1 MAVSSMQKVMV
12 VAHRSQA
19 TALVE
24 TLQDAGIIQIL
35 DAERA
40 MVSKEWPE
48 LMVEARRHRE
58 LEETIDSLEKAIAFL
73 KPYTVKEQTSLFAP
87 YVEVDPGAYQKV
99 VGTEESLKLL
109 NEVNAVSSKMDK
121 LSTEAD
127 NQQALLDKLLPWQG
141 LSVPVE
147 ELNVFSTSTTY
158 IGLIPDQHY
167 AAAMEKMAELGA
179 AVEKV
184 SSHHRM
190 EAVLVVCLNES
201 AGDVHKALRAV
212 EFEPVGFEGLR
223 GTVSENIEKISAR
236 LEAISQERLDLE
248 QKAGELAENKLK
260 LQILFDHYQ
269 NLYGR
274 THTEST
280 APATDHAIFF
290 EGWVRKK
297 DYPKLEKIV
306 HQYDAADLAEIEPGE
321 GEEPPVEIENGPAV
335 SPFESITRLYGMPA
349 PSDIDPTAFLA
360 PFFALFFGICLT
372 DAAYGIVMIAFLW
385 WMLRKIKGDTRF
397 VMMLI
402 FCSITTIVAGALTG
416 GWCGDM
422 IQKFAFFNGGTPD
435 VPDTVFEKFRN
446 AVMWFD
452 PLEQPMYFF
461 NISLALGYLQ
471 IICGVFIGFWHKLR
485 SGRKAEAIFDHLSW
499 FIWLNSL
506 AVFGLA
512 KAGMLGANLAWLGS
526 IAGII
531 AIIPALMIILFSE
544 REGNWGA
551 RIGMGIYNVFS
562 TVFYIGDILSYIRL
576 MALGMVTAG
585 FGMAINEIVRQVMDM
600 GIIGWIMGA
609 VIFIGG
615 HVFNIANSALSSFVH
630 SMRLQFVEFFTKFL
644 AGGGKQFEP
653 LKEKYRYINVKK
665 ES

>member
-87 YVEVDPGAYQKV
+87 YVEVDPGAYQEV
-99 VGTEESLKLL
+99 ISTEDSLKLL
-109 NEVNAVSSKMDK
+109 NEVNAVSGKMDK
-121 LSTEAD
+121 LATEAD

-158 IGLIPDQHY
+158 VGLIPDQHY

-190 EAVLVVCLNES
+190 EAVLLVCLNES
-201 AGDVHKALRAV
+201 AGDVHKALRTV
-212 EFEPVGFEGLR
+212 EFEPIGFEGLG
-223 GTVSENIEKISAR
+223 GTVNENIEKISAR

-248 QKAGELAENKLK
+248 QKAAELAENKLK

-306 HQYDAADLAEIEPGE
+306 HQYDAADLAEITPGE
-321 GEEPPVEIENGPAV
+321 DEETPVEIENGPAV
-335 SPFESITRLYGMPA
+335 KPFEFITRLYGMPA
-349 PSDIDPTAFLA
+349 PTDVDPTAYLA
-360 PFFALFFGICLT
+360 PFFTIFFGVCLT
-372 DAAYGIVMIAFLW
+372 DAAYGLFLVGVLW
-385 WMLRKIKGDTRF
+385 WVIKKFRGDKGPLKMFMICAVST
-397 VMMLI
+397 VI
-402 FCSITTIVAGALTG
+402 AGALTG
-416 GWCGDM
+416 GWCSDAVPALFAEKLPAIETFRQKIMLFDPMTDPMTFFVLAIGLGY
-422 IQKFAFFNGGTPD
+422 IQIIFGLLIALYNNLRQKKYAAA
-435 VPDTVFEKFRN
+435 VFEQ
-446 AVMWFD
+446 VTW
-452 PLEQPMYFF
+452 L
-461 NISLALGYLQ
+461 LL
-471 IICGVFIGFWHKLR
+471 
-485 SGRKAEAIFDHLSW
+485 
-499 FIWLNSL
+499 LNSL
-506 AVFGLA
+506 VLFGFSKAGVLPKGIAGVFGWVAVVQAVLIFLFTERNSGLAGRIGGGVFGL
-512 KAGMLGANLAWLGS
+512 
-526 IAGII
+526 
-531 AIIPALMIILFSE
+531 FS
-544 REGNWGA
+544 A
-551 RIGMGIYNVFS
+551 
-562 TVFYIGDILSYIRL
+562 VFYFGDLLSYVRL

-585 FGMAINEIVRQVMDM
+585 LGMAVNILCKLLMDIPYV
-600 GIIGWIMGA
+600 GFVLGA
-609 VIFIGG
+609 VLFVGG
-615 HVFNIANSALSSFVH
+615 HLFNLAMSLLSSFVH
-630 SMRLQFVEFFTKFL
+630 SLRLQFVEFFPKFL
-644 AGGGKQFEP
+644 AGGGKDFIP
-653 LKEKYRYINVKK
+653 LKKK
-665 ES
+665 FVHIEIKKQ